1 MRRQLLSVAIAATV
15 LGAVGTTWAEDV
27 KPKGF
32 VAIREATMDAMAAHV
47 GAIKVILTEKPEL
60 LSQVAA
66 QANAIAAMGPLIP
79 AMFPA
84 GSLEPP
90 SEALQTVWDKPDDFK
105 KDANELA
112 DLATAV
118 AKAAE
123 SGDAKAT
130 LAAFGQMGKEGCG
143 GCHETFRKK
152 G

>member
-1 MRRQLLSVAIAATV
+1 MRRHLLSVAIAATV
-15 LGAVGTTWAEDV
+15 LGAIGTTWAEDV

-32 VAIREATMDAMAAHV
+32 VAIREASMDALGAHT

-60 LSQVAA
+60 LSQVVVH
-66 QANAIAAMGPLIP
+66 ANAIAAIGPIIP

-90 SEALQTVWDKPDDFK
+90 SAALQAVWDKPDDFK
-105 KDANELA
+105 KDADELA
-112 DLATAV
+112 TLAAAV

-130 LAAFGQMGKEGCG
+130 LAAFGEMGKEGCG
-143 GCHETFRKK
+143 GCHQTFRKK
-152 G
+152 D